1 MSDHPAEN
9 QLNVSFN
16 AHFVHRVRFTENLL
30 GNEQDILA
38 DLIEGS
44 GEQKPRVQ
52 FWLDQHVA
60 EANPQFVQ
68 KLRDFSDSFA
78 DRFLRIGNVQ
88 IVPGGETIKNDIHV
102 LERMLKVFHV
112 SDLDRRSYVI
122 VIGGGAVLDAVGFAA
137 GIAHRGI
144 RLIRI
149 PSTTLAQADSGMGVK
164 NAVNLFGKKNWIGS
178 FVVPWAVV
186 NDEALLATLSNRD
199 YICGFAE
206 AVKVALL
213 KDAQLFERLEREAL
227 KIKERTSTESQNIL
241 RSAAMLHLR
250 HITEGGDPFE
260 MLEARPLDFGH
271 WSAHKLEAMC
281 KFSIRHGE
289 AVACGLAID
298 TIYSSLK
305 HGLPATVADRVIQLL
320 TNIGFGLDYLDQVD
334 RHMLL
339 AGLEEFRQHLGGRL
353 TVTMLEGIGA
363 PKDVHQ
369 IDREAMMTAIDKVY
383 SIASTT

>member
-1 MSDHPAEN
+1 M
-9 QLNVSFN
+9 
-16 AHFVHRVRFTENLL
+16 
-30 GNEQDILA
+30 
-38 DLIEGS
+38 
-44 GEQKPRVQ
+44 
-52 FWLDQHVA
+52 
-60 EANPQFVQ
+60 
-68 KLRDFSDSFA
+68 
-78 DRFLRIGNVQ
+78 
-88 IVPGGETIKNDIHV
+88 
-102 LERMLKVFHV
+102 
-112 SDLDRRSYVI
+112 
-122 VIGGGAVLDAVGFAA
+122 
-137 GIAHRGI
+137 
-144 RLIRI
+144 
-149 PSTTLAQADSGMGVK
+149 
-164 NAVNLFGKKNWIGS
+164 
-178 FVVPWAVV
+178 
-186 NDEALLATLSNRD
+186 
-199 YICGFAE
+199 
-206 AVKVALL
+206 KVALL
-213 KDAQLFERLEREAL
+213 KDSQLFERLEREAL

-305 HGLPATVADRVIQLL
+305 HGLPAPVAERVIQLL

-334 RHMLL
+334 RHTLL

-363 PKDVHQ
+363 PRDVHQ